1 MALYQRVK
9 EEWEK
14 SLRYKSSKS
23 DEKLKTSS
31 NIPVGKHVKT
41 SKGRK

>member
-14 SLRYKSSKS
+14 SLRFKSSKS
-23 DEKLKTSS
+23 HEKEKSS
-31 NIPVGKHVKT
+31 SSVTVEKNVKIRR
-41 SKGRK
+41 GRK